1 MSTTQQTSS
10 AKQPTVFQKAAMVL
24 DRVLDSPATA
34 YIVLGVLFIVLLS
47 PLILMLFTS
56 FKSPVESQR
65 WPPTIVPH
73 QLDLS
78 AFQDVIFSSNIPL
91 AIFNSMVVT
100 ISTVAIVV
108 VAATLT
114 AYGLSQYKY
123 PGSRVL
129 SYALLATRIIPPISL
144 TIPFFAMFA
153 ELGLINKKAA
163 LVILNV
169 YLNYP
174 IVTWLLIDSF
184 NRFPQALIDSARIDG
199 ATRTQTF
206 LLIVIPLAATSI
218 AAGAI
223 ITFLFTWN
231 EFLYALTFTQ
241 TEVSMPLTVGIFE
254 FVGDEVV
261 EWTRL
266 CAVGVFACL
275 PSVTFFIFAQRYVVQ
290 GLTAGAIKE

>member
-1 MSTTQQTSS
+1 MTAVKTAVNRT
-10 AKQPTVFQKAAMVL
+10 ARAV
-24 DRVLDSPATA
+24 DRVLDSPAAT
-34 YIVLGVLFIVLLS
+34 YVVLGLIFVVLLS
-47 PLILMLFTS
+47 PLVLMFLTA
-56 FKSPVESQR
+56 FKTPAETEM

-73 QLDLS
+73 DPDLE
-78 AFQDVIFSSNIPL
+78 AFADVVFSSNIPL
-91 AIFNSMVVT
+91 AIFNSLVIT

-108 VAATLT
+108 VAATMT
-114 AYGLSQYKY
+114 AYGLSQYRY
-123 PGSRVL
+123 RGSRIL

-144 TIPFFAMFA
+144 IIPFFAIFG
-153 ELGLINKKAA
+153 ELGLIDKKLA

-174 IVTWLLIDSF
+174 IVTWLLIDAF
-184 NRFPQALIDSARIDG
+184 NRFPRALIDSAKIDG
-199 ATRTQTF
+199 ATRNQTF
-206 LLIVIPLAATSI
+206 LRIVLPLTVTAI

-241 TEVSMPLTVGIFE
+241 SEKSMPLTVSIFE

-266 CAVGVFACL
+266 CAVGVFASM
-275 PSVTFFIFAQRYVVQ
+275 PSIIFFIFAQRYVVQ